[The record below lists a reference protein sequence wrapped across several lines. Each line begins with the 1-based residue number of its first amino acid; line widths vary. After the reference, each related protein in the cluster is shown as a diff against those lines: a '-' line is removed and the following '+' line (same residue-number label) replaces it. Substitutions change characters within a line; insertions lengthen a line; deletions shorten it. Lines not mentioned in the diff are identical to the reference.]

1 MLLNH
6 VALTA
11 RALADDG
18 LLPTATLSLEEQAEI
33 DKMAIPLPKPNLD
46 DFDGM
51 KQRRLIRV
59 LVVASKTRY
68 FIDKGR
74 ELGIDAETA
83 RAFEDEIN
91 KKYKTKALR
100 IHVALFPVSRDKLLP
115 DLIAGIGDIAAGAL
129 TITPDR
135 QQLVEFTDPSRDNVN
150 EIVVTGPTAAQLKT
164 LDDLAGQ
171 TILVRKSSSYF
182 THLDALSKTFQNRN
196 LAPITLEAA
205 AEDLED
211 EDLMEM
217 VNAGLLPLVVVDRY
231 KARFWAQL
239 YKNIKPREDLIINEG
254 GEIAIAIRKNS
265 PLLKA
270 ELNAFVKTH
279 RIGTSFGNTLAR
291 RYLQSTKM
299 MTDAYST
306 EEMGRFQKLVDLFAK
321 YGSTYQF
328 NELML
333 MAQGYQESQLDQS
346 RRSPRGAVGIMQML
360 PATAADPA
368 INITG
373 IDSNAARNIEAGAKY
388 MALLRDKYLS
398 DPAINDKNKTLMTFA
413 AYNAGPGNLAK
424 FRRLA
429 AKSGLDPNIWFN
441 NVELAAAKIV
451 GQETVKYVGSIYKYY
466 IAYELVRRREANRAR
481 QKAAIA
487 AGPALGDGAGDLL
500 APIAAAP
507 GSTSASTP

>member
-1 MLLNH
+1 
-6 VALTA
+6 V
-11 RALADDG
+11 
-18 LLPTATLSLEEQAEI
+18 EV
-33 DKMAIPLPKPNLD
+33 DKLAIPLPKPDLD

-91 KKYKTKALR
+91 KKYKTKALK

-129 TITPDR
+129 TITPER
-135 QQLVEFTDPSRDNVN
+135 QQLVDFADPSRDNVN
-150 EIVVTGPTAAQLKT
+150 EIVVTGPTATPLKT

-171 TILVRKSSSYF
+171 TMLVRKSSSYYS
-182 THLDALSKTFQNRN
+182 HLEALSKQLQDRN
-196 LAPITLEAA
+196 LPAITLEPA

-217 VNAGLLPLVVVDRY
+217 ANAGLLPLVVVDRY

-239 YKNIKPREDLIINEG
+239 FKNIKPREDLIINEG
-254 GEIAIAIRKNS
+254 GQIAFAIRKNS

-299 MTDAYST
+299 MTDAYSRQ
-306 EEMGRFQKLVDLFAK
+306 EMDRFQKLVDLFAK
-321 YGSTYQF
+321 YASTYQF

-368 INITG
+368 VNITG
-373 IDSNAARNIEAGAKY
+373 IDRDAARNIEAGTKY
-388 MALLRDKYLS
+388 LALLRDKYLA
-398 DPAINDKNKTLMTFA
+398 DPTINDKNKTLMSFA
-413 AYNAGPGNLAK
+413 AYNAGPGNLTK

-429 AKSGLDPNIWFN
+429 AQSGLDPNVWFN
-441 NVELAAAKIV
+441 NVELAAAKMV
-451 GQETVKYVGSIYKYY
+451 GQETVKYVSNIYKYY

-487 AGPALGDGAGDLL
+487 TSAALVSGIAPGTAPTESEGTALGDGAGDVLRPM
-500 APIAAAP
+500 ASGPGGAP
-507 GSTSASTP
+507 GSTP